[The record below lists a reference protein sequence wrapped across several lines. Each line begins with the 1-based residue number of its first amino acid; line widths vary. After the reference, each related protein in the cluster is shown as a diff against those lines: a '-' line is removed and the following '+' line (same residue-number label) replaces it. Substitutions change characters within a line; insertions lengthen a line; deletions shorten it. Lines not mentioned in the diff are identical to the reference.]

1 MGSDMVKCEDLSVL
15 YNNQYGIKKNLNIN
29 IAEGSTCAIVGKS
42 GCGKK
47 PLYSMLLLAYAL
59 LVQVKLLSVAKR

>member
-1 MGSDMVKCEDLSVL
+1 MVKCEDLSVL
-15 YNNQYGIKKNLNIN
+15 YNNQYGIKNLNIN

-42 GCGKK
+42 GCGKTT
-47 PLYSMLLLAYAL
+47 LLHAIAGLCL